1 MTFPLKRVHFQ
12 GNYLNF
18 FLGVK
23 LSLCHDWRVWFKYI
37 VHLRYIWH
45 GQYYHGYTAYHP
57 IVVLDLFFQAIALL
71 STPKAMQSY
80 CEPNADWRQHMPN
93 VVRKHRVK
101 YEYCAPPACQGN
113 PSWELC
119 SPIKLEVYSPPP
131 RMMSS
136 NKSKYKGCWIHTPE
150 NHHGTQKWR
159 FGRWCFFSIG
169 WFSGSIGC
177 TLECPA
183 CLIWLYF
190 SLSFWKRS
198 SSAISALLESLWFP
212 SVQRPPSGDWMRGRF
227 SPIAYAHLIEK
238 IPSIQVHFRKVR
250 IILIQLHGI
259 QGFQFIHVIWSHYW
273 LLHFTFPIGFSFIGE
288 ASLAKGCDSTANCSR
303 FHGGLL
309 SLMALEKVESFSS
322 TWRDTSHLTSPVQT
336 WFDYFSWFMMQYVFT
351 ICLTKP
357 IQTSRNSRLTYD

>member
-119 SPIKLEVYSPPP
+119 SPIKLEVYSPPTSNDEQQQIKVQRVLNPHP
-131 RMMSS
+131 RKSPWNPKMEVWKMMFLFHWVIFRFHRVYSGMPCLLDLIIFFLELL
-136 NKSKYKGCWIHTPE
+136 KAFILCHLCIAGVTLVSKRSTTPLGGLDERQIFTNCLCTSYRKKNLQFKCISEKWESFWFNYMGYKGF
-150 NHHGTQKWR
+150 N
-159 FGRWCFFSIG
+159 
-169 WFSGSIGC
+169 
-177 TLECPA
+177 
-183 CLIWLYF
+183 LYT
-190 SLSFWKRS
+190 SY
-198 SSAISALLESLWFP
+198 E
-212 SVQRPPSGDWMRGRF
+212 V
-227 SPIAYAHLIEK
+227 
-238 IPSIQVHFRKVR
+238 
-250 IILIQLHGI
+250 IIDR
-259 QGFQFIHVIWSHYW
+259 
-273 LLHFTFPIGFSFIGE
+273 
-288 ASLAKGCDSTANCSR
+288 C
-303 FHGGLL
+303 
-309 SLMALEKVESFSS
+309 
-322 TWRDTSHLTSPVQT
+322 TSHFL
-336 WFDYFSWFMMQYVFT
+336 
-351 ICLTKP
+351 
-357 IQTSRNSRLTYD
+357 